1 LTYWLCRKNDLRT
14 DNPSQSLFVIG
25 QFQKVETPTLLML
38 EYRLFQRQENC
49 PLRIMFIASN
59 PLKERQSR
67 VERTKSHPWFCQSLD
82 KSVILLYPII

>member
-1 LTYWLCRKNDLRT
+1 
-14 DNPSQSLFVIG
+14 
-25 QFQKVETPTLLML
+25 ML